1 MENDLYYKIT
11 LINNVNIHKFQYC
24 INLNSCITILK
35 IIERNYN
42 KKICN
47 CRLINCINKI
57 FQNNYNLY
65 DTNSIKVIYDKKIK
79 YKFIN
84 KIKKKEN

>member
-42 KKICN
+42 KKIC
-47 CRLINCINKI
+47 L
-57 FQNNYNLY
+57 
-65 DTNSIKVIYDKKIK
+65 
-79 YKFIN
+79 
-84 KIKKKEN
+84 